1 MRKFNKK
8 VIRNI
13 NINDYNYDLPD
24 EKIAKYPLD
33 ERDMSKLLV
42 FDGDKIEEDRF
53 RNISTHL
60 PAGSL
65 LLFND
70 TKVINARM
78 IFEKE
83 TGARIEVF
91 CLDPISPSDYAQAFA
106 QNGRCSWKCLV
117 GNSKKWKD
125 GRLKKSII
133 VDGKNLDLYI
143 TRVREIGNSFE
154 ILFEWDN
161 PDICFSQIID
171 VAGNIPI
178 PPYLNRNSED
188 IDKVRY
194 QTVYSHYQ
202 GSVAA
207 PTAGLHFTE
216 RVMGDLKKCNIQS
229 DAVTL
234 HVGAGTFQP
243 VKTDNAAEHEMHTEH
258 FIVKRTTIEKILQ
271 YLGNITITG
280 TTTVRT
286 VESLF
291 CVGAQVFENKD
302 VDAEEFHVS
311 QWEAYEYKD
320 KYDAREIL
328 ENLLSW
334 MTAKGLEYIRCA
346 TQIMIVPGFR
356 FRITDRLITNF
367 HQPKSTLLL
376 LLSAFIGEEW
386 RRVYKYALENNFRF
400 LSYGDSCLFL
410 HKNTEILSK

>member
-1 MRKFNKK
+1 M
-8 VIRNI
+8 IRNI

-125 GRLKKSII
+125 GRLKKNII
-133 VDGKNLDLYI
+133 VDSKNLDLYI

-258 FIVKRTTIEKILQ
+258 FIVKHTTIEKIVQ

-291 CVGAQVFENKD
+291 CVGTQIFENKD

-320 KYDAREIL
+320 KYDVREIL

-376 LLSAFIGEEW
+376 LLSAFIGDEW
-386 RRVYKYALENNFRF
+386 RKVYGYALENNFRF

-410 HKNTEILSK
+410 NKKESK

>member
-1 MRKFNKK
+1 M
-8 VIRNI
+8 IRNI

-125 GRLKKSII
+125 GRLKKNII

-216 RVMGDLKKCNIQS
+216 RVMGDLKRCNIQS

-258 FIVKRTTIEKILQ
+258 FIVKRTTIEKIVQ

-291 CVGAQVFENKD
+291 CVGAQIFENKD

-320 KYDAREIL
+320 KYDVREIL

-376 LLSAFIGEEW
+376 LLSAFIGDEW
-386 RRVYKYALENNFRF
+386 RKVYGYALENNFRF

-410 HKNTEILSK
+410 NKKESK

>member
-1 MRKFNKK
+1 M
-8 VIRNI
+8 IRNI

-258 FIVKRTTIEKILQ
+258 FIVKRTTIGKILQ

-291 CVGAQVFENKD
+291 CVGAQIFENKD

-320 KYDAREIL
+320 KYDVREIL

-376 LLSAFIGEEW
+376 LLSAFIGDEW
-386 RRVYKYALENNFRF
+386 RKVYGYALENNFRF

-410 HKNTEILSK
+410 NKKESK

>member
-1 MRKFNKK
+1 LRKFNKK

-125 GRLKKSII
+125 GRLKKNII

-258 FIVKRTTIEKILQ
+258 FIVKRTTIEKIVQ

-291 CVGAQVFENKD
+291 CVGAQIFENKD

-320 KYDAREIL
+320 KYDVREIL

-334 MTAKGLEYIRCA
+334 MTAKGIDFIRCA

-376 LLSAFIGEEW
+376 LLSAFIGDEW
-386 RRVYKYALENNFRF
+386 RKVYGYALENNFRF

-410 HKNTEILSK
+410 HKNTEIISK

>member
-258 FIVKRTTIEKILQ
+258 FIVKRTTIEKIVQ

-291 CVGAQVFENKD
+291 CVGAQIFENKD
-302 VDAEEFHVS
+302 VASEEFHVS

-320 KYDAREIL
+320 KYDVREIL

-376 LLSAFIGEEW
+376 LLSAFIGDEW
-386 RRVYKYALENNFRF
+386 RKVYGYALENNFRF

-410 HKNTEILSK
+410 NKKESK

>member
-1 MRKFNKK
+1 M
-8 VIRNI
+8 VSNI

-24 EKIAKYPLD
+24 EKIAKYPLA

-42 FDGDKIEEDRF
+42 YDGENIVEDRF
-53 RNISTHL
+53 RNISSHL
-60 PAGSL
+60 PTGGL

-91 CLDPISPSDYAQAFA
+91 CLDPLSPSDYALAFA
-106 QNGRCSWKCLV
+106 ENKSCSWKCLV

-125 GRLKKSII
+125 GKLCKQLRVGDVSLY
-133 VDGKNLDLYI
+133 LYI

-161 PDICFSQIID
+161 PDVTFSQIID

-178 PPYLNRNSED
+178 PPYLNRNSEE
-188 IDKVRY
+188 IDSVRY
-194 QTVYSHYQ
+194 QTVYSHYD

-216 RVMGDLKKCNIQS
+216 RVIDYIKKHGIDCG
-229 DAVTL
+229 AVTL

-258 FIVKRTTIEKILQ
+258 FVVNRPIIEKIVSN
-271 YLGNITITG
+271 LGNITITG

-291 CVGAQVFENKD
+291 CVGVQVFENKD
-302 VDAEEFHVS
+302 VCTEEFHVS
-311 QWEAYEYKD
+311 QWEAYEYKE
-320 KYDAREIL
+320 YDTRVVL

-334 MTAKGLEYIRCA
+334 MDAKDLGYIRCA
-346 TQIMIVPGFR
+346 TQIMIVPGFK
-356 FRITDRLITNF
+356 FRIVDRLITNF

-376 LLSAFIGEEW
+376 LLSAFIGEDW
-386 RRVYKYALENNFRF
+386 RKVYGYALENGYRF

-410 HKNTEILSK
+410 HKILK

>member
-1 MRKFNKK
+1 M
-8 VIRNI
+8 IRNI

-258 FIVKRTTIEKILQ
+258 FIVKRTTIEKIVQ

-291 CVGAQVFENKD
+291 CVGTQIFENKD

-376 LLSAFIGEEW
+376 LLSAFIGDEW
-386 RRVYKYALENNFRF
+386 RKVYGYALENNFRF

-410 HKNTEILSK
+410 NKKESK

>member
-258 FIVKRTTIEKILQ
+258 FIVKRTTIEKIVQ

-291 CVGAQVFENKD
+291 CVGAQIFENKD
-302 VDAEEFHVS
+302 VDAEEFLVS

>member
-216 RVMGDLKKCNIQS
+216 RVMVDLKKCNIQS

-258 FIVKRTTIEKILQ
+258 FIVKRTTIEKIVQ

-291 CVGAQVFENKD
+291 CVGAQIFENKD

-320 KYDAREIL
+320 KYDVREIL

-376 LLSAFIGEEW
+376 LLSAFIGDEW
-386 RRVYKYALENNFRF
+386 RKVYGYALENNFRF

-410 HKNTEILSK
+410 NKKESE

>member
-1 MRKFNKK
+1 M
-8 VIRNI
+8 IRNI

-258 FIVKRTTIEKILQ
+258 FIVKRTTIEKIVQ

-291 CVGAQVFENKD
+291 CVGAQIFENKD

-320 KYDAREIL
+320 KYDVREIL

-376 LLSAFIGEEW
+376 LLSAFIGDEW
-386 RRVYKYALENNFRF
+386 RKVYGYALENNFRF

-410 HKNTEILSK
+410 NKKESK

>member
-24 EKIAKYPLD
+24 VKIAKYPLD

-258 FIVKRTTIEKILQ
+258 FIVKRTTIEKIVQ

-291 CVGAQVFENKD
+291 CVGTQIFENKD

-376 LLSAFIGEEW
+376 LLSAFIGDEW
-386 RRVYKYALENNFRF
+386 RKVYGYALENNFRF

-410 HKNTEILSK
+410 NKKESK

>member
-106 QNGRCSWKCLV
+106 QNGRCTWKCLV

-258 FIVKRTTIEKILQ
+258 FIVKRTTIEKIVQ

-291 CVGAQVFENKD
+291 CVGTQIFENKD

-376 LLSAFIGEEW
+376 LLSAFIGDEW
-386 RRVYKYALENNFRF
+386 RKVYGYALENNFRF

-410 HKNTEILSK
+410 NKKESK

>member
-1 MRKFNKK
+1 M
-8 VIRNI
+8 IRNI

-216 RVMGDLKKCNIQS
+216 RVMDDLKKCNIQS

-258 FIVKRTTIEKILQ
+258 FIVKRTTIEKIVQ

-291 CVGAQVFENKD
+291 CVGAQIFENKD

-320 KYDAREIL
+320 KYDVREIL

-376 LLSAFIGEEW
+376 LLSAFIGDEW
-386 RRVYKYALENNFRF
+386 RKVYGYALENNFRF

-410 HKNTEILSK
+410 NKKESK

>member
-178 PPYLNRNSED
+178 PPYLNRSSED

-243 VKTDNAAEHEMHTEH
+243 VKTDNAAEHKMHTEH
-258 FIVKRTTIEKILQ
+258 FIVKRTTIEKIVQ

-291 CVGAQVFENKD
+291 CVGAQIFENKD

-320 KYDAREIL
+320 KYDVREIL

-376 LLSAFIGEEW
+376 LLSAFIGDEW
-386 RRVYKYALENNFRF
+386 RKVYGYALENNFRF

-410 HKNTEILSK
+410 NKKESK

>member
-8 VIRNI
+8 VVRNI
-13 NINDYNYDLPD
+13 NINDYNYSLPD
-24 EKIAKYPLD
+24 EKIAKYPLA

-60 PAGSL
+60 PAVSL

-91 CLDPISPSDYAQAFA
+91 CLDPILPSDYAQAFA

-125 GRLKKSII
+125 GRLKKNII
-133 VDGKNLDLYI
+133 VDGISLDLYI
-143 TRVREIGNSFE
+143 TRIREIGNSFE

-161 PDICFSQIID
+161 PEICFSQIIE

-216 RVMGDLKKCNIQS
+216 RVMEDMKKCNIES

-258 FIVKRTTIEKILQ
+258 FIVKRSTIEKIVQ

-291 CVGAQVFENKD
+291 CVGVQVVENKD
-302 VDAEEFHVS
+302 IDTDEFHVS
-311 QWEAYEYKD
+311 QWEAYSYKE
-320 KYDAREIL
+320 KYDAREVL

-334 MTAKGLEYIRCA
+334 MTAKGIEYIRCA

-376 LLSAFIGEEW
+376 LLSAFIGEDW
-386 RRVYKYALENNFRF
+386 RKVYNYALENNFRF

-410 HKNTEILSK
+410 NKTEIKGR

>member
-1 MRKFNKK
+1 M
-8 VIRNI
+8 IRNI

-125 GRLKKSII
+125 GRLKKNII

-258 FIVKRTTIEKILQ
+258 FIVKRTTIEKIVQ

-291 CVGAQVFENKD
+291 CVGAQIFENKD

-376 LLSAFIGEEW
+376 LLSAFIGDEW
-386 RRVYKYALENNFRF
+386 RKVYGYALENNFRF

-410 HKNTEILSK
+410 NKKESK

>member
-1 MRKFNKK
+1 ML
-8 VIRNI
+8 RNI
-13 NINDYNYDLPD
+13 NINEYNYVLP
-24 EKIAKYPLD
+24 EARIAKYPLE
-33 ERDMSKLLV
+33 ERDMSKLLIY
-42 FDGDKIEEDRF
+42 DGNTISSDRF
-53 RNISTHL
+53 RNITGHL
-60 PAGSL
+60 PSGGL

-83 TGARIEVF
+83 TGARIEIF

-106 QNGRCSWKCLV
+106 RNDSCTWKCLV
-117 GNSKKWKD
+117 GNSKKWKE
-125 GRLKKSII
+125 GRLKKSISI
-133 VDGKNLDLYI
+133 DGVNIDLYI
-143 TRVREIGNSFE
+143 TRLREIGNSFE

-161 PDICFSQIID
+161 RDISFSQIIE

-188 IDKVRY
+188 IDKERY

-207 PTAGLHFTE
+207 PTAGLHFTS
-216 RVMGDLKKCNIQS
+216 RVMDDLAEHKVDC

-258 FIVKRTTIEKILQ
+258 FIVKRSTIEKIVAN
-271 YLGNITITG
+271 LGNITITG

-291 CVGAQVFENKD
+291 CVAVQVTEGKDFSSGEFE
-302 VDAEEFHVS
+302 VS
-311 QWEAYEYKD
+311 QWEAYSYASN
-320 KYDAREIL
+320 YDTREVL
-328 ENLLSW
+328 ENLLAQ
-334 MTAKGLEYIRCA
+334 MEANGVEYVKCA
-346 TQIMIVPGFR
+346 TRIMIVPGFK
-356 FRITDRLITNF
+356 FRITNRLITNF

-376 LLSAFIGEEW
+376 LLSAFIGESW
-386 RRVYKYALENNFRF
+386 RKVYKYAMDNGFRF

-410 HKNTEILSK
+410 NKNTEIENR

>member
-1 MRKFNKK
+1 M
-8 VIRNI
+8 IRNI

-125 GRLKKSII
+125 GRLKKNII

-258 FIVKRTTIEKILQ
+258 FIVKRTTIEKIVQ

-291 CVGAQVFENKD
+291 CVGAQIFENKD
-302 VDAEEFHVS
+302 VAVEEFHVS

-320 KYDAREIL
+320 KYDVREIL

-376 LLSAFIGEEW
+376 LLSAFIGDEW
-386 RRVYKYALENNFRF
+386 RKVYGYALENNFRF

-410 HKNTEILSK
+410 NKKESK

>member
-125 GRLKKSII
+125 GRLKKNII

-258 FIVKRTTIEKILQ
+258 FIVKRTTIEKIVQ

-291 CVGAQVFENKD
+291 CLGAQIFENKD

-320 KYDAREIL
+320 KYNVREIL

-376 LLSAFIGEEW
+376 LLSAFIGDEW
-386 RRVYKYALENNFRF
+386 RKVYGYALENNFRF

-410 HKNTEILSK
+410 NKKESK

>member
-1 MRKFNKK
+1 M
-8 VIRNI
+8 VSDI
-13 NINDYNYDLPD
+13 NINDYNYNLPD
-24 EKIAKYPLD
+24 ERIAKYPLA

-42 FDGDKIEEDRF
+42 FDGKIREDNF
-53 RNISTHL
+53 RNIRQYL
-60 PAGSL
+60 PSDSL

-78 IFEKE
+78 LFEKE
-83 TGARIEVF
+83 TGAKIEIF
-91 CLDPISPSDYAQAFA
+91 CLDPISPCDFALAFSE
-106 QNGRCSWKCLV
+106 NHSCSWKCLV

-125 GRLKKSII
+125 GRLKKNLVIDGIS
-133 VDGKNLDLYI
+133 VDLFA

-154 ILFEWDN
+154 ILFEWGN
-161 PDICFSQIID
+161 PSVSFSQIIE

-178 PPYLNRNSED
+178 PPYLNRKSED

-216 RVMGDLKKCNIQS
+216 RVMQDLREHNVEC

-243 VKTDNAAEHEMHTEH
+243 VKTDMVSEHEMHTEH
-258 FIVKRTTIEKILQ
+258 FIVNRSTIEKIVQ

-291 CVGAQVFENKD
+291 RVGVQVLENKNINTN
-302 VDAEEFHVS
+302 EFAVS
-311 QWEAYEYKD
+311 QWEAYSD
-320 KYDAREIL
+320 NQNNDAQL
-328 ENLLSW
+328 VFENLLAW
-334 MTAKGLEYIRCA
+334 MDAKGFDQIKCA
-346 TQIMIVPGFR
+346 TQIMIIPGFK
-356 FRITDRLITNF
+356 FKVTSRLITNF

-376 LLSAFIGEEW
+376 LLSAFIGDTW
-386 RRVYKYALENNFRF
+386 KSVYDYALKNNFRF

-410 HKNTEILSK
+410 RQQ

>member
-216 RVMGDLKKCNIQS
+216 RVMEDLKKCYIES

-258 FIVKRTTIEKILQ
+258 FIVKRTTIEKIVQ

-291 CVGAQVFENKD
+291 CVGAQIFENKD

-376 LLSAFIGEEW
+376 LLSAFIGDEW
-386 RRVYKYALENNFRF
+386 RKVYGYALENNFRF

-410 HKNTEILSK
+410 NKKESK

>member
-258 FIVKRTTIEKILQ
+258 FIVKRTTIEKIVQ

-291 CVGAQVFENKD
+291 CVGTQISENKD

-311 QWEAYEYKD
+311 QWEAYEYRD

-376 LLSAFIGEEW
+376 LLSAFIGDEW
-386 RRVYKYALENNFRF
+386 RKVYGYALENNFRF

-410 HKNTEILSK
+410 NKKESK

>member
-216 RVMGDLKKCNIQS
+216 RVMVDLKKCNIQS

-258 FIVKRTTIEKILQ
+258 FIVKRTTIEKIVQ

-291 CVGAQVFENKD
+291 CVGAQIFENKD

-311 QWEAYEYKD
+311 QWEAYDYKD
-320 KYDAREIL
+320 KYDVREIL

-376 LLSAFIGEEW
+376 LLSAFIGDEW
-386 RRVYKYALENNFRF
+386 RKVYGYALENNFRF

-410 HKNTEILSK
+410 NKKESK

>member
-1 MRKFNKK
+1 M
-8 VIRNI
+8 IRNI

-42 FDGDKIEEDRF
+42 FDGDKIVEDRF

-216 RVMGDLKKCNIQS
+216 RVMDDLKKCNIQS

-258 FIVKRTTIEKILQ
+258 FIVKRTTIEKIVQ

-291 CVGAQVFENKD
+291 CVGVHVFENKN

-328 ENLLSW
+328 GNLLSW
-334 MTAKGLEYIRCA
+334 MTSKGLEYIRCA

-376 LLSAFIGEEW
+376 LLSAFIGDEW
-386 RRVYKYALENNFRF
+386 RKVYGYALENNFRF

-410 HKNTEILSK
+410 NKKESE

>member
-216 RVMGDLKKCNIQS
+216 RVMGDLKRCNIQS

-258 FIVKRTTIEKILQ
+258 FIVKRTTIEKIVQ

-291 CVGAQVFENKD
+291 CVGAQIFENKD

-320 KYDAREIL
+320 KYDVREIL

-376 LLSAFIGEEW
+376 LLSAFIGDEW
-386 RRVYKYALENNFRF
+386 RKVYGYALENNFRF

-410 HKNTEILSK
+410 NKKESK

>member
-1 MRKFNKK
+1 M
-8 VIRNI
+8 
-13 NINDYNYDLPD
+13 
-24 EKIAKYPLD
+24 
-33 ERDMSKLLV
+33 
-42 FDGDKIEEDRF
+42 
-53 RNISTHL
+53 
-60 PAGSL
+60 
-65 LLFND
+65 
-70 TKVINARM
+70 
-78 IFEKE
+78 
-83 TGARIEVF
+83 
-91 CLDPISPSDYAQAFA
+91 
-106 QNGRCSWKCLV
+106 
-117 GNSKKWKD
+117 
-125 GRLKKSII
+125 
-133 VDGKNLDLYI
+133 
-143 TRVREIGNSFE
+143 
-154 ILFEWDN
+154 DN

-258 FIVKRTTIEKILQ
+258 FIVKRTTIEKIVQGTFQPVKTDNAAEHEMHTEHFIVKRTTIEKIVQ

-291 CVGAQVFENKD
+291 CVGAQIFENKD

-320 KYDAREIL
+320 KYDVREIL

-376 LLSAFIGEEW
+376 LLSAFIGDEW
-386 RRVYKYALENNFRF
+386 RKVYGYALENNFRF

-410 HKNTEILSK
+410 NKKESK

>member
-53 RNISTHL
+53 CNISTHL

-125 GRLKKSII
+125 GRLKKNII

-258 FIVKRTTIEKILQ
+258 FIVKRTTIEKIVQ

-291 CVGAQVFENKD
+291 CVGTQIFENKD

-320 KYDAREIL
+320 KYDVREIL

-334 MTAKGLEYIRCA
+334 MTAKRLEYIRCA

-376 LLSAFIGEEW
+376 LLSAFIGDEW
-386 RRVYKYALENNFRF
+386 RKVYGYALENNFRF

-410 HKNTEILSK
+410 NKKESK

>member
-243 VKTDNAAEHEMHTEH
+243 VKADNAAEHEMHTEH
-258 FIVKRTTIEKILQ
+258 FIVKRTTIEKIVQ

-291 CVGAQVFENKD
+291 CVGTQIFENKD

-320 KYDAREIL
+320 KYDVREIL

-376 LLSAFIGEEW
+376 LLSAFIGDEW
-386 RRVYKYALENNFRF
+386 RKVYGYALENNFRF

-410 HKNTEILSK
+410 NKKESK

>member
-8 VIRNI
+8 VVRNI

-24 EKIAKYPLD
+24 EKIAKYPLA
-33 ERDMSKLLV
+33 ERDMSKLLI
-42 FDGDKIEEDRF
+42 FDGERIEEDRF
-53 RNISTHL
+53 RNISSHL
-60 PAGSL
+60 PSGGL

-91 CLDPISPSDYAQAFA
+91 CLDPISPSDYALSFA
-106 QNGRCSWKCLV
+106 ENKSCLWKCLV
-117 GNSKKWKD
+117 GNSKKWKE
-125 GRLKKSII
+125 
-133 VDGKNLDLYI
+133 GKLRKQVCVGDVSLYLYI

-161 PDICFSQIID
+161 PDVTFSQIID
-171 VAGNIPI
+171 AAGNIPI
-178 PPYLNRNSED
+178 PPYLNRNSEE
-188 IDKVRY
+188 IDSVRY
-194 QTVYSHYQ
+194 QTVYSHYE

-216 RVMGDLKKCNIQS
+216 RVMDDIRKHGINC

-258 FIVKRTTIEKILQ
+258 FVVNRSTIEKIASN
-271 YLGNITITG
+271 LGNITITG

-286 VESLF
+286 VESLYR
-291 CVGAQVFENKD
+291 VAVQVFENKD
-302 VDAEEFHVS
+302 NETNEFAVS
-311 QWEAYEYKD
+311 QWEAYSGKED
-320 KYDAREIL
+320 YDAKEL
-328 ENLLSW
+328 LLNLLSW
-334 MTAKGLEYIRCA
+334 MDDKGFDSIRCA
-346 TQIMIVPGFR
+346 TQIMIVPRFK
-356 FRITDRLITNF
+356 FRIVDRLITNF

-376 LLSAFIGEEW
+376 LLSAFIGDDW
-386 RRVYKYALENNFRF
+386 RKVYGYALENGFRF

-410 HKNTEILSK
+410 HKKEN

>member
-1 MRKFNKK
+1 M
-8 VIRNI
+8 IRNI
-13 NINDYNYDLPD
+13 NINDYNYNLPD
-24 EKIAKYPLD
+24 EKIAKYPLE

-53 RNISTHL
+53 CNISTHL

-258 FIVKRTTIEKILQ
+258 FIVKRTTIEKIVQ

>member
-125 GRLKKSII
+125 GRLKKNII

-258 FIVKRTTIEKILQ
+258 FIVKRTTIEKIVQ

-291 CVGAQVFENKD
+291 CVGAQIFENKD

-320 KYDAREIL
+320 KYDVREIL

-334 MTAKGLEYIRCA
+334 MTAKGIDFIRCA

-376 LLSAFIGEEW
+376 LLSAFIGDEW
-386 RRVYKYALENNFRF
+386 RKVYGYALENNFRF

-410 HKNTEILSK
+410 HKNTEIISK

>member
-1 MRKFNKK
+1 

-125 GRLKKSII
+125 GRLKKNII

-258 FIVKRTTIEKILQ
+258 FIVKRTTIEKIVQ

-291 CVGAQVFENKD
+291 CVGAQIFENKD
-302 VDAEEFHVS
+302 VAVEEFHVS

-376 LLSAFIGEEW
+376 LLSAFIGDEW
-386 RRVYKYALENNFRF
+386 RKVYGYALENNFRF

-410 HKNTEILSK
+410 NKKESK

>member
-258 FIVKRTTIEKILQ
+258 FIVKRTTIEKIVQ

-291 CVGAQVFENKD
+291 CIGTQIFENKD

-376 LLSAFIGEEW
+376 LLSAFIGDEW
-386 RRVYKYALENNFRF
+386 RKVYGYALENNFRF

-410 HKNTEILSK
+410 NKKESK

>member
-125 GRLKKSII
+125 GRLKKNII

-258 FIVKRTTIEKILQ
+258 FIVKRTTIEKIVQ

-291 CVGAQVFENKD
+291 CVGAQIFENKD

-320 KYDAREIL
+320 KYDVREIL

-376 LLSAFIGEEW
+376 LLSAFIGDEW
-386 RRVYKYALENNFRF
+386 RKVYGYALENNFRF

-410 HKNTEILSK
+410 NKKESK

>member
-216 RVMGDLKKCNIQS
+216 RVMVDLKKCNIQS

-258 FIVKRTTIEKILQ
+258 FIVKRTTIEKIVQ

-291 CVGAQVFENKD
+291 CVGAQIFENKD

-320 KYDAREIL
+320 KYDVREIL

-376 LLSAFIGEEW
+376 LLSAFIGDEW
-386 RRVYKYALENNFRF
+386 RKVYGYALENNFRF

-410 HKNTEILSK
+410 NKKESK